1 MGNYFSHDSNAR
13 SDSKI
18 IALRM
23 KHQWAGYGLYWALIE
38 KLRDTT
44 CYKLESDFSSLAYDL
59 RADASMLKSVIC
71 DFGLFAFTEDGDYF
85 YSESLLRRMEAKD
98 AKSEKARESVNKRWN
113 KARSQCDGNTN
124 VSDSDTNV
132 ILLKEKK
139 GKEIKEKISTIVD
152 TKASAC
158 ADVDPIPSSSEKPV
172 KTWRE
177 DFNVYKADL
186 KTAYES
192 LVNDQVFIA
201 ERQKYD
207 LRLDIRLSL
216 EKAYK
221 DYWNTET
228 GWKKKKAARSKD
240 LDWKKTFVNALS
252 LNSNK
257 VYLPSGN
264 KCQYQPVTESQIKF
278 TSYLQEHAPMMLNM
292 PLQPVDDEIE
302 ELRKIPN
309 DILLSVVEEINN
321 NRYLTNG
328 RNSVF
333 LTIQEVLN
341 KR

>member
-44 CYKLESDFSSLAYDL
+44 CYKLESDFGSLAYDL
-59 RADASMLKSVIC
+59 RADASILKSVIC

-98 AKSEKARESVNKRWN
+98 AKSEKARESVNKRWEKERTKN
-113 KARSQCDGNTN
+113 ECNTN
-124 VSDSDTNV
+124 VTDSDTNV

-139 GKEIKEKISTIVD
+139 GKENKKISTSVD
-152 TKASAC
+152 TKETPSG
-158 ADVDPIPSSSEKPV
+158 VDPVPSEPP
-172 KTWRE
+172 KTWKE
-177 DFNVYKADL
+177 DFTVYLQELDA
-186 KTAYES
+186 AYNLLASDEA
-192 LVNDQVFIA
+192 FIS

-207 LRLDIRLSL
+207 SRLNIRLSL

-221 DYWNTET
+221 DFWSTQE
-228 GWKKKKAARSKD
+228 GWKNKKASRSKAIN
-240 LDWKKTFVNALS
+240 WKLTFINALS

-257 VYLPSGN
+257 VYLPSGTAV
-264 KCQYQPVTESQIKF
+264 YVPVTDTQKKF
-278 TSYLQEHAPMMLNM
+278 TAYLEKYAPLML
-292 PLQPVDDEIE
+292 
-302 ELRKIPN
+302 KIPVQPT
-309 DILLSVVEEINN
+309 DEEIAKLREVPDSLLLSAVEDINN

-328 RNSVF
+328 RNSVYQ
-333 LTIQEVLN
+333 TIINELK
-341 KR
+341 KREQ